1 MGQYSPSHKVRNAQF
16 PSVVS
21 SGGRQNTLGLSPRE
35 LEKMLDRFDAMM
47 KDNTHPNRVF
57 TRWRYR
63 LDHVRLQII
72 HPGGSVAEMPVVC
85 RNLSCGGVGILH
97 SKYLHPGSGVRIVLP
112 HPSQGDVTVP
122 GTVRRCQHR
131 EGVVHDIGIEFN
143 QPLTVREYLGLD
155 LLSDAFSHELVDAT
169 SLRGSVLHIEPNLV
183 DRKIVQHFV
192 RDTRI
197 NLRQAQTSTEGL
209 QMLDEPADVILLSDR
224 VSGPSPAEFTEVL
237 RNRGVQ
243 SPVIILT
250 EESCADVITASIA
263 MQIDAVLTKP
273 LRQSL
278 LQRALAEFL
287 LHKQRGDGAN
297 SPSGSWAGPSPKQ
310 EMRLLAADLSNAIG
324 SNDTPSCRA
333 LVQQIR
339 SLAQRIG
346 MDDLV
351 SVAEGTMQHLS
362 ATGSIEESIRQ
373 LLDLTTAC
381 EGPDQIRAA

>member
-1 MGQYSPSHKVRNAQF
+1 MGQNAPSHKVRNAQS
-16 PSVVS
+16 PTVVS

-35 LEKMLDRFDAMM
+35 LETMLDRFDSMM
-47 KDNTHPNRVF
+47 KDSTHPSRVF

-72 HPGGSVAEMPVVC
+72 HPGGSVAEIPVVC

-112 HPSQGDVTVP
+112 HPTQGDVTVP

-155 LLSDAFSHELVDAT
+155 LLSDSFSHELVDAT
-169 SLRGSVLHIEPNLV
+169 NLRGSVLHIEPSLV

-197 NLRQAQTSTEGL
+197 NLRQTESTAEGL
-209 QMLDEPADVILLSDR
+209 AMLEVPTDIILLSDR
-224 VSGPSPAEFTEVL
+224 VSNPTPAEFIEAL
-237 RNRGVQ
+237 RNRGIQ

-278 LQRALAEFL
+278 LQQALAEFL
-287 LHKQRGDGAN
+287 LHKQRGDAAN
-297 SPSGSWAGPSPKQ
+297 PSSGSWAGPTPPQ

-333 LVQQIR
+333 LVEQIR

-346 MDDLV
+346 MGDLV
-351 SVAEGTMQHLS
+351 MVAEGTMQHLS

-381 EGPDQIRAA
+381 EGPDQLKAA